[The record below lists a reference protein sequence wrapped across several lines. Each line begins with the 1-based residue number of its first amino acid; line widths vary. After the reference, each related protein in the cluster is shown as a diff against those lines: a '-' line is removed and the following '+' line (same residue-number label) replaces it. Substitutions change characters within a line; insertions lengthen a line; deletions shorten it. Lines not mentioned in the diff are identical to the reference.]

1 MLHALK
7 SLRYRT
13 LGWALGAV
21 LITMLAWSPHQAA
34 AQSEMDVEANNSI
47 YTELGGTGFLYTL
60 NYDYRINRDW
70 SARLGAM
77 RAGAFGVTFTNI
89 PLTAS
94 YLWGTN
100 HNLEVGLGAMY
111 LGVSLDTE
119 GDDFGGISDDTVAGT
134 AIIGYRYQPTD
145 GGIIFRAGITP
156 AFGDFGIVPWGG
168 LSVGY
173 SF

>member
-1 MLHALK
+1 MLRALK
-7 SLRYRT
+7 SLRYHIF
-13 LGWALGAV
+13 GAV
-21 LITMLAWSPHQAA
+21 LIAILAWMPHQAT
-34 AQSEMDVEANNSI
+34 AQSEMNVEANNSI

-77 RAGAFGVTFTNI
+77 RAGAFGLTFTNI
-89 PLTAS
+89 PVSAS
-94 YLWGTN
+94 YLLGTN
-100 HNLEVGLGAMY
+100 HNLELGLGAMY
-111 LGVSLDTE
+111 MGVDLDSQ
-119 GDDFGGISDDTVAGT
+119 GDSFSGISDDTVAGT
-134 AIIGYRYQPTD
+134 ATIGYRYQATD

-156 AFGDFGIVPWGG
+156 AFGQFGIVPWGG